1 MSKSL
6 KIAIVL
12 NTTWNIYNFRL
23 GLVQTLIEKGHQVFA
38 IAPSD
43 DFIDKVTATGCV
55 HIPLQSLSRKGT
67 NPVQDFRLIRELKR
81 IYKEKQI
88 NIALHYTIKPNIYG
102 SFACGGLQTHSIA
115 TVTGLGYSFLKKGL
129 IHKIVN
135 ALYRRAFKQAAVVAF
150 QNRDDKQ
157 LFESMKLVDTQKT
170 QLIKGSGIKT
180 DYFKP
185 LPKTEE
191 HPSFIFLFVGRLLYD
206 KGIVEL
212 LEAAKQCK
220 VQHPQ
225 TEFWIVG
232 KIDQDNPSA
241 VDEATVQEYQ
251 KAGIIN
257 YLGPS
262 NDVRSI
268 MRNADCVVLPSYRE
282 GLPRVMLEGLAMGK
296 PLITTDTAG
305 CRETVK
311 DGYNGYI
318 VPSKD
323 AGALANALQKMYT
336 LSAEKREEMGKRG
349 REMAVQ
355 EFDEKIIIQHYLD
368 IIDRLTK

>member
-23 GLVQTLIEKGHQVFA
+23 GLVQTLIKKGHQVFA
-38 IAPSD
+38 IAPHD
-43 DFIDKVTATGCV
+43 DFVDHVTATGCI

-67 NPVQDFRLIRELKR
+67 NPVQDFRLIRELQKTYR
-81 IYKEKQI
+81 KNQI
-88 NIALHYTIKPNIYG
+88 DIALHYTIKPNIYG
-102 SFACGGLQTHSIA
+102 SFACSGSRTHSIA

-129 IHKIVN
+129 IHKIAN
-135 ALYRRAFKQAAVVAF
+135 MLYKRAFNKASVVAF
-150 QNRDDKQ
+150 QNRDDQQ
-157 LFESMKLVDTQKT
+157 LFERMKLVNPQKT

-180 DYFKP
+180 DYFHP
-185 LPKTEE
+185 LPKTKENRG
-191 HPSFIFLFVGRLLYD
+191 FVFLFVGRLLYD
-206 KGIVEL
+206 KGVIEL
-212 LEAAKQCK
+212 LSAAKQCK
-220 VQHPQ
+220 IQYPE

-232 KIDQDNPSA
+232 KIDRDNPSA
-241 VDEATVQEYQ
+241 VDEATIQEYHQ
-251 KAGIIN
+251 AGIIN
-257 YLGPS
+257 YLGES
-262 NDVRSI
+262 NNVRSI

-311 DGYNGYI
+311 DGYNGYM
-318 VPSKD
+318 VPVKD
-323 AGALANALQKMYT
+323 AEALAQALQKMCT
-336 LSAEKREEMGKRG
+336 LPKEQRQEMGIRG

-355 EFDEKIIIQHYLD
+355 EFDEKIIIKHYLD
-368 IIDRLTK
+368 IIERLTK